1 MNLHVPQSEETR
13 AELKEI
19 AAVPRQ
25 IVSPQA
31 NKPVMGI
38 VQDTLCGIR
47 KFTLRD
53 CFMEADFVQNI
64 LLWVANWD
72 GQIPPPAIIKPRPL
86 WTGKQIL
93 SMCIPKGINIRHS
106 LEDGEPESNP
116 GDKAMWIEDGEII
129 YGVVNKKIV
138 GASAGGLI
146 DVTFREKGFEVC
158 RDLFSALQKVSDT
171 RSIELVKR
179 YEKTSSLT
187 DCLGSSRLSTTGCF
201 TTASPSALATR
212 LLIRPLWKTSPDSF
226 RPLRVK
232 CKALSSWHRKI
243 DWKLC
248 PV

>member
-53 CFMEADFVQNI
+53 SFLEADFVQNI
-64 LLWVANWD
+64 LLWVPNWD
-72 GQIPPPAIIKPRPL
+72 GSIPPPAIIKPRPL

-93 SMCIPKGINIRHS
+93 SMCIPKGINIRHALDKGDS
-106 LEDGEPESNP
+106 EDNP
-116 GDKAMWIEDGEII
+116 QDKAIWIEDGEIL

-158 RDLFSALQKVSDT
+158 RDLFSALQKVRPYPT
-171 RSIELVKR
+171 LP
-179 YEKTSSLT
+179 TSGLT
-187 DCLGSSRLSTTGCF
+187 VTVLISTF
-201 TTASPSALATR
+201 
-212 LLIRPLWKTSPDSF
+212 
-226 RPLRVK
+226 
-232 CKALSSWHRKI
+232 
-243 DWKLC
+243 
-248 PV
+248 